1 MKKSEKV
8 LNDLIDRL
16 ELGETL
22 TSICKSKQMPGLST
36 VNSWCKTDQKIRD
49 RVLDA
54 RRMGAM
60 TWLDKMQDLLD
71 TEVEPSQVQWNRERL
86 HHARWVASKL
96 VSVFGDKQTVVNEG
110 DNVITVVWKGEE
122 EAVKDPSTIGKQAAL
137 AHTTR
142 GSKAEVDQDVDQT
155 VIN

>member
-8 LNDLIDRL
+8 LSDLIDRL

-22 TSICKSKQMPGLST
+22 TKICKTKEMPGQST
-36 VNSWCKTDQKIRD
+36 VNAWCKADNKIRE
-49 RVLDA
+49 RILDA
-54 RRMGAM
+54 RRMAAM

-71 TEVEPSQVQWNRERL
+71 TEVEPSQVQWNREKL

-110 DNVITVVWKGEE
+110 DNVITVLWKED
-122 EAVKDPSTIGKQAAL
+122 EANKDPSTLGKQAAL
-137 AHTTR
+137 ARTTR
-142 GSKAEVDQDVDQT
+142 GSDLKIDQT
-155 VIN
+155 IDQAEIN

>member
-8 LNDLIDRL
+8 LLELIDRL
-16 ELGETL
+16 ELGNTL
-22 TSICKSKQMPGLST
+22 TSICKSNEMPGLST
-36 VNSWCKTDQKIRD
+36 VNAWCKNDNKIKERI
-49 RVLDA
+49 LDA

-110 DNVITVVWKGEE
+110 DNVITVVWKDE
-122 EAVKDPSTIGKQAAL
+122 EAASDPSTIGKQAAL
-137 AHTTR
+137 AHASR
-142 GSKAEVDQDVDQT
+142 GSKPKIDQKIDQSD
-155 VIN
+155 IN